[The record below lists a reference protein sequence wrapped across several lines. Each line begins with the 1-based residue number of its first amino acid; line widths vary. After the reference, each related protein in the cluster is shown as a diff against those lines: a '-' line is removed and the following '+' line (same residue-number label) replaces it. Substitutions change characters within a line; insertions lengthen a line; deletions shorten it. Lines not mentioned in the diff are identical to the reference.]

1 SQPGSPQSQSG
12 SRQPQPDSPQP
23 QPAPHGPRL
32 SPTEQR
38 NPASSGLDELDTL
51 GVLQVLNAQDHAVID
66 AVAAALPQLAELV
79 DIAAERMRRGGR
91 VHYFGAGT
99 SGRLGVL
106 DASELL
112 PTFNL
117 EPGRVLG
124 HIAGG
129 QEALVNAVENAEDSA
144 ADGRAIGTELE
155 PDDVAIGIAAS
166 GSTPY
171 VGGALEAAGRAGA
184 HTVLISNNPY
194 ASLASKA
201 HDHIVLDTGPEVI
214 TGSTRLKAGTAQK
227 LTLNGFSTA
236 LMVALGRTWDNLMV
250 SVVATNAK
258 LRERTV
264 RILREAADLDD
275 AEARQLLERCDGDL
289 KTAIVVS
296 FTEAAPT
303 AAASALDSHEGSVR
317 AAIGALVSGVASPRG
332 GREACVGSSSAST
345 SAAAAAVR
353 HSRPPRRSR
362 PPVGESSTRSPGP
375 ASRSDPAAAPSS
387 RSLVGSWTRPLRRGP
402 TSCPRSWASE
412 SARPASP
419 PCPKARPGFWPSS
432 PP

>member
-1 SQPGSPQSQSG
+1 MTSSQPGSARPT
-12 SRQPQPDSPQP
+12 SPTSEP
-23 QPAPHGPRL
+23 NPPTSETAPPAAGRPL

-38 NPASSGLDELDTL
+38 NPASSGLDDLDTL
-51 GVLQVLNAQDHAVID
+51 GVLRVLNAEDHAVID

-79 DIAAERMRRGGR
+79 DIAADRMRRGGR

-117 EPGRVLG
+117 EPGRVIG

-129 QEALVNAVENAEDSA
+129 QAALVNAVENAEDSG
-144 ADGRAIGTELE
+144 ADGSAAGAELG

-171 VGGALEAAGRAGA
+171 VGGALDAARANGA
-184 HTVLISNNPY
+184 HAVLISNNPH
-194 ASLASKA
+194 ASLADKA
-201 HDHIVLDTGPEVI
+201 DDHIVLDTGPEVI

-275 AEARQLLERCDGDL
+275 ADARTLLERCDGDL

-296 FTEAAPT
+296 FTEAAPSL
-303 AAASALDSHEGSVR
+303 AASTLETHDGSVR
-317 AAIGALVSGVASPRG
+317 AAIA
-332 GREACVGSSSAST
+332 E
-345 SAAAAAVR
+345 
-353 HSRPPRRSR
+353 
-362 PPVGESSTRSPGP
+362 
-375 ASRSDPAAAPSS
+375 
-387 RSLVGSWTRPLRRGP
+387 LVGADAPTESDKASGP
-402 TSCPRSWASE
+402 DDTG
-412 SARPASP
+412 
-419 PCPKARPGFWPSS
+419 PGTVGA
-432 PP
+432 

>member
-1 SQPGSPQSQSG
+1 MTESSPAGSTPKTQ
-12 SRQPQPDSPQP
+12 RP
-23 QPAPHGPRL
+23 L

-38 NPASSGLDELDTL
+38 NPRSAGLDELDTL
-51 GVLQVLNAQDHAVID
+51 GVLRVLNTEDHAVIY
-66 AVAAALPQLAELV
+66 AVAAALPQLACLV
-79 DIAAERMRRGGR
+79 DTSATRMRRGGR

-117 EPGRVLG
+117 EPGRVVG

-129 QEALVNAVENAEDSA
+129 QAALVNAVENAEDSE
-144 ADGRAIGTELE
+144 ADGRAAGAELGR
-155 PDDVAIGIAAS
+155 DDVAIGIAAS

-171 VGGALEAAGRAGA
+171 VRGALDAARAAGA
-184 HTVLISNNPY
+184 HTVLISNNPH
-194 ASLASKA
+194 APVAETA
-201 HDHIVLDTGPEVI
+201 AEHILLDTGPEVI

-227 LTLNGFSTA
+227 LALNGFSTA

-275 AEARQLLERCDGDL
+275 ADARTLLERCDGDL

-296 FTEAAPT
+296 FTEAAPSL
-303 AAASALDSHEGSVR
+303 AASTLETHDGSVR
-317 AAIGALVSGVASPRG
+317 AAIA
-332 GREACVGSSSAST
+332 E
-345 SAAAAAVR
+345 
-353 HSRPPRRSR
+353 
-362 PPVGESSTRSPGP
+362 
-375 ASRSDPAAAPSS
+375 
-387 RSLVGSWTRPLRRGP
+387 LVGADAPTESDKASGP
-402 TSCPRSWASE
+402 DDTG
-412 SARPASP
+412 
-419 PCPKARPGFWPSS
+419 PGTVGA
-432 PP
+432 

>member
-1 SQPGSPQSQSG
+1 IRLRQHRHPGPRHRRHHLRRTAGCVRLRHRQQTRPRRGCEHRLRERRVRHRLLLRHGELRHRRGVGRLAVVPAARRHRHLRRRRTAESAPPRRRSRRRGGRKQALMAPSQPGSPQSQPG
-12 SRQPQPDSPQP
+12 SPQSRPDSSQP
-23 QPAPHGPRL
+23 QPAPHGARL

-38 NPASSGLDELDTL
+38 NPASSGLDEPDTL
-51 GVLQVLNAQDHAVID
+51 GVLQVLNSQDRAVID
-66 AVAAALPQLAELV
+66 AVAAALPQLAALV
-79 DIAAERMRRGGR
+79 DLAAERMRRGGR
-91 VHYFGAGT
+91 VHYFGGGI

-106 DASELL
+106 GASELL

-144 ADGRAIGTELE
+144 SDGRAIGAELG

-194 ASLASKA
+194 ASLAGRA
-201 HDHIVLDTGPEVI
+201 DDHIVLDTGPEAI

-250 SVVATNAK
+250 SVVATNA
-258 LRERTV
+258 
-264 RILREAADLDD
+264 
-275 AEARQLLERCDGDL
+275 
-289 KTAIVVS
+289 
-296 FTEAAPT
+296 
-303 AAASALDSHEGSVR
+303 
-317 AAIGALVSGVASPRG
+317 
-332 GREACVGSSSAST
+332 
-345 SAAAAAVR
+345 
-353 HSRPPRRSR
+353 
-362 PPVGESSTRSPGP
+362 
-375 ASRSDPAAAPSS
+375 
-387 RSLVGSWTRPLRRGP
+387 
-402 TSCPRSWASE
+402 
-412 SARPASP
+412 
-419 PCPKARPGFWPSS
+419 
-432 PP
+432 

>member
-1 SQPGSPQSQSG
+1 MAPSQPGSPQPQSA
-12 SRQPQPDSPQP
+12 SSER
-23 QPAPHGPRL
+23 RL

-38 NPASSGLDELDTL
+38 NPASSGLDYLDTL

-66 AVAAALPQLAELV
+66 AVASALPQLAELV

-117 EPGRVLG
+117 EPGRVVG

-129 QEALVNAVENAEDSA
+129 QAALVNAVENAEDSA
-144 ADGRAIGTELE
+144 ADGRAIGAELG
-155 PDDVAIGIAAS
+155 PVDVAIGIAAS

-171 VGGALEAAGRAGA
+171 VGGALDAAREAGA

-194 ASLASKA
+194 APLAGKA
-201 HDHIVLDTGPEVI
+201 ADHIVLDTGPEVI

-227 LTLNGFSTA
+227 LALNGFSTA

-264 RILREAADLDD
+264 RILMEAADLGEGD
-275 AEARQLLERCDGDL
+275 ARALLESCEGDL

-296 FTEAAPT
+296 FTEATPA
-303 AAASALDSHEGSVR
+303 AAASALKSHAGSVR
-317 AAIGALVSGVASPRG
+317 AAIGTLAAG
-332 GREACVGSSSAST
+332 GSA
-345 SAAAAAVR
+345 
-353 HSRPPRRSR
+353 
-362 PPVGESSTRSPGP
+362 
-375 ASRSDPAAAPSS
+375 
-387 RSLVGSWTRPLRRGP
+387 
-402 TSCPRSWASE
+402 
-412 SARPASP
+412 
-419 PCPKARPGFWPSS
+419 
-432 PP
+432 

>member
-1 SQPGSPQSQSG
+1 MTSSRSPKTQSGSPQSHSE
-12 SRQPQPDSPQP
+12 SPRP
-23 QPAPHGPRL
+23 L

-38 NPASSGLDELDTL
+38 NPASAGLDELDAL
-51 GVLQVLNAQDHAVID
+51 GVLRVLNTEDHAVIE
-66 AVAAALPQLAELV
+66 AVSAALPQLAHLV

-117 EPGRVLG
+117 EPGRVVG

-129 QEALVNAVENAEDSA
+129 QAALVNAVENAEDSG
-144 ADGRAIGTELE
+144 ADGRAAGAELG

-171 VGGALEAAGRAGA
+171 VGGALEAAHANGA
-184 HTVLISNNPY
+184 HAVLISNNPH
-194 ASLASKA
+194 APVAESAD
-201 HDHIVLDTGPEVI
+201 DHILLNTGPEVI

-227 LTLNGFSTA
+227 LALNGFSTA

-250 SVVATNAK
+250 SVVATNEK

-264 RILREAADLDD
+264 RILMEAADLAD
-275 AEARQLLERCDGDL
+275 ADARALLERCDGDL

-296 FTEAAPT
+296 FTEAAP
-303 AAASALDSHEGSVR
+303 ALAASSLESHDGSVR
-317 AAIGALVSGVASPRG
+317 AAIAELTGPGT
-332 GREACVGSSSAST
+332 VGT
-345 SAAAAAVR
+345 
-353 HSRPPRRSR
+353 
-362 PPVGESSTRSPGP
+362 
-375 ASRSDPAAAPSS
+375 
-387 RSLVGSWTRPLRRGP
+387 
-402 TSCPRSWASE
+402 
-412 SARPASP
+412 
-419 PCPKARPGFWPSS
+419 
-432 PP
+432 